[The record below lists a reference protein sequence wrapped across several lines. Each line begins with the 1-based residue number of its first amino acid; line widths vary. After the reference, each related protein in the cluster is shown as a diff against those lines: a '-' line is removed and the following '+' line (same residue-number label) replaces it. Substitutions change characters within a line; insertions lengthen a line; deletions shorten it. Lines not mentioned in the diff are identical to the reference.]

1 MTLLTLPPSAGPQ
14 VVKRVLHTR
23 WRALIITFFVVLLT
37 SALAVTLIPRQYT
50 ASNTVQI
57 TPLGVETA
65 APSRSGSVDMTT
77 EVELVRSAKTA
88 SNALEHLGS
97 GWVLEDLME
106 NVSVSADPLGAVLTI
121 SWTDTNPDRARAASA
136 ALAKAYLQ
144 VRAELARLR
153 AQALRESLDTQIEK
167 HQEELKNITDSSPSA
182 QGQRDAI
189 FSAIT
194 TLVSRRAT
202 LENYN
207 APAGQIITPDTA
219 VPLIIGPSR
228 VKIIAAS
235 LLSGVF
241 LGLLVVLLREKTDP
255 RIRDAAQLAEIVA
268 APVWGPDLTGE
279 GAVRWYGA
287 ARMAVLAG
295 KEHGRAALIIDSTE
309 AEAELLMSAVAD
321 ANDDQGN
328 GEDLLVI
335 DLHAPREKVLRSLA
349 FVGHVSIAPGI
360 HMPRAEVRQL
370 VDQIDSSG
378 CHLIGAFILPP
389 KYYADG
395 KDMMGVT
402 SAAAGRD
409 SSAGEKSGRAAEAD
423 YTLNVPADTSKEG
436 RRTLSAEEYAQLPDP
451 QLVFE
456 RADDEG
462 VGGPEAHHEYVLGA
476 DTESARSEVNAKA
489 GDAGDSGDAP
499 SAAVLETG
507 ASDNAAGDAA
517 QDWRSRES
525 HRPSQTDLIIGEDR
539 APTVAIIPKGTA
551 PGRISHPGSTQPS
564 SNNA

>member
-23 WRALIITFFVVLLT
+23 WRTFTITFFIVLLL
-37 SALAVTLIPRQYT
+37 SAAAVTVIPRQYT

-57 TPLGVETA
+57 TPLGVETPV
-65 APSRSGSVDMTT
+65 PSRSGSVDMTT

-88 SNALEHLGS
+88 SNALEQLGP

-106 NVSVSADPLGAVLTI
+106 NVSVSADPLGAVLEI
-121 SWTDTNPDRARAASA
+121 SWTDPDPDRARAASA
-136 ALAKAYLQ
+136 ALANSYLQ
-144 VRAELARLR
+144 VRAELSRLR
-153 AQALRESLDTQIEK
+153 AQALRESLDTQIEGHK
-167 HQEELKNITDSSPSA
+167 EELKSITEMSPSA

-219 VPLIIGPSR
+219 VPLTVGPSR

-235 LLSGVF
+235 LLSGIF
-241 LGLLVVLLREKTDP
+241 LGLLLVLLREKTDS

-295 KEHGRAALIIDSTE
+295 KGRGRAALIIDSTE
-309 AEAELLMSAVAD
+309 PEASLLISAVAD
-321 ANDDQGN
+321 ANSDQGN
-328 GEDLLVI
+328 GEPLTVI
-335 DLHAPREKVLRSLA
+335 DLHAPRESVLRALA
-349 FVGHVSIAPGI
+349 DVGHVSIAPGI
-360 HMPRAEVRQL
+360 NMPRAEVHQL

-378 CHLIGAFILPP
+378 CQLIGAFILPP

-402 SAAAGRD
+402 AD
-409 SSAGEKSGRAAEAD
+409 STSGANEDAHGGNEASTDYKLTVPEGHEAD
-423 YTLNVPADTSKEG
+423 RFGGLTQ
-436 RRTLSAEEYAQLPDP
+436 EEYEALPDP
-451 QLVFE
+451 KLVFE
-456 RADDEG
+456 GAFTSESRTDENSADDQAQT
-462 VGGPEAHHEYVLGA
+462 PEPVA
-476 DTESARSEVNAKA
+476 DSNPVEPDQK
-489 GDAGDSGDAP
+489 
-499 SAAVLETG
+499 
-507 ASDNAAGDAA
+507 
-517 QDWRSRES
+517 RSRPTLS
-525 HRPSQTDLIIGEDR
+525 SADVIIGEDR
-539 APTVAIIPKGTA
+539 APTVAIVSDS
-551 PGRISHPGSTQPS
+551 RVHSRSRRSSSTS
-564 SNNA
+564 

>member
-23 WRALIITFFVVLLT
+23 WRAFIITFFVVLLL
-37 SALAVTLIPRQYT
+37 SALAVTVIPRQYT

-57 TPLGVETA
+57 TPLGVETPV
-65 APSRSGSVDMTT
+65 PSRSGSVDMTT

-88 SNALEHLGS
+88 ANALENLGS

-121 SWTDTNPDRARAASA
+121 SWTDSDPDRARAASA
-136 ALAKAYLQ
+136 ALATSYLQ
-144 VRAELARLR
+144 VRAELSQLR
-153 AQALRESLDTQIEK
+153 AQALRESLDAQIEN
-167 HQEELKNITDSSPSA
+167 HREELKNITESSPSA

-207 APAGQIITPDTA
+207 APAGQVITPDTA
-219 VPLIIGPSR
+219 VPLIVGPSR
-228 VKIIAAS
+228 VKVIAAS
-235 LLSGVF
+235 LLSGIF
-241 LGLLVVLLREKTDP
+241 LGFLLVLLREKIDP
-255 RIRDAAQLAEIVA
+255 RIRDAAQLAELVS

-295 KEHGRAALIIDSTE
+295 KERGRAALIIDSTE
-309 AEAELLMSAVAD
+309 AEANLLISAVAD
-321 ANDDQGN
+321 ANADQGN

-349 FVGHVSIAPGI
+349 YAGHVSIAPGI
-360 HMPRAEVRQL
+360 QMPRAEVRQL

-378 CHLIGAFILPP
+378 CTLIGAFILPP

-402 SAAAGRD
+402 SRSGKAGFSESTD
-409 SSAGEKSGRAAEAD
+409 SRPGADSD
-423 YTLNVPADTSKEG
+423 YTLVVPNAQAEG
-436 RRTLSAEEYAQLPDP
+436 SRRGLTAAEYAQLPDP

-456 RADDEG
+456 RAD
-462 VGGPEAHHEYVLGA
+462 A
-476 DTESARSEVNAKA
+476 
-489 GDAGDSGDAP
+489 
-499 SAAVLETG
+499 
-507 ASDNAAGDAA
+507 
-517 QDWRSRES
+517 SREGTGLPS
-525 HRPSQTDLIIGEDR
+525 RRERAGKPAQKRHRSTSTDMIIGEDR
-539 APTVAIIPKGTA
+539 APTVEILSG
-551 PGRISHPGSTQPS
+551 GRVHDYSASTQSENPPATSTASGPAVPGHATS
-564 SNNA
+564 SGSPEPASPHN

>member
-1 MTLLTLPPSAGPQ
+1 MTLLTLPPSAGPR
-14 VVKRVLHTR
+14 VVNRVLHTR
-23 WRALIITFFVVLLT
+23 WRAFTITFFVVLLL
-37 SALAVTLIPRQYT
+37 SAAAVTVIPRQYT

-57 TPLGVETA
+57 TPLGVETPV
-65 APSRSGSVDMTT
+65 PSRSGSVDMTT

-88 SNALEHLGS
+88 SSALEHLGS
-97 GWVLEDLME
+97 GWYLEDLME

-121 SWTDTNPDRARAASA
+121 SWTDPNPDRARAASA

-153 AQALRESLDTQIEK
+153 AQALRESLDAQIDS
-167 HQEELKNITDSSPSA
+167 HQNELKNITESSPSA

-219 VPLIIGPSR
+219 VPLVIGPSR

-235 LLSGVF
+235 LLSGIF

-295 KEHGRAALIIDSTE
+295 KDRGRAALIIDSTE
-309 AEAELLMSAVAD
+309 AEAELLISAVAD
-321 ANDDQGN
+321 ANADQGN

-349 FVGHVSIAPGI
+349 YAGHVSIAPGI
-360 HMPRAEVRQL
+360 QMPRAEVRQL
-370 VDQIDSSG
+370 VDQIDASG
-378 CHLIGAFILPP
+378 CQLIGAFILPP

-395 KDMMGVT
+395 KDMVGVASTADEQGAT
-402 SAAAGRD
+402 SGGGSHAAGEGTYTLVVPTD
-409 SSAGEKSGRAAEAD
+409 SSAPRL
-423 YTLNVPADTSKEG
+423 TP
-436 RRTLSAEEYAQLPDP
+436 EEYAQLPDP

-456 RADDEG
+456 RADSGGEDG
-462 VGGPEAHHEYVLGA
+462 VEEVMPGALLSHETEALENPVEA
-476 DTESARSEVNAKA
+476 PAK
-489 GDAGDSGDAP
+489 
-499 SAAVLETG
+499 
-507 ASDNAAGDAA
+507 
-517 QDWRSRES
+517 R
-525 HRPSQTDLIIGEDR
+525 RPSPTDLIIGEDR
-539 APTVAIIPKGTA
+539 APTVAIIPGPHSSTNTPDSEA
-551 PGRISHPGSTQPS
+551 PRSQGPAH
-564 SNNA
+564 